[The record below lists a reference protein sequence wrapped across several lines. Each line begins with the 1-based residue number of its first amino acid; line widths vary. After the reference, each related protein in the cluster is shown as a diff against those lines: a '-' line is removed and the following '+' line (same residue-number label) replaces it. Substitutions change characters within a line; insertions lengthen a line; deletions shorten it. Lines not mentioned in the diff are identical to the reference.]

1 MHSNND
7 YKIVPRTERTTDEKI
22 TNLRAYLAANVQVAT
37 TDNELAKAA
46 QFQEYLDLFELLVA
60 QSRDRV

>member
-1 MHSNND
+1 MPDNND

-22 TNLRAYLAANVQVAT
+22 TNLRVYLAANVQVAT

-46 QFQEYLDLFELLVA
+46 QFQEHLDLFELLVA